1 MSAELERNVSC
12 VPACGRMTV
21 AAGLWSMAQDN
32 TKASEEPPCTSA
44 SLLALNDRGRQRLGG
59 QRSGRAHRDGLE
71 VKRRWEMIGAGRRV
85 SSNLTGAHDETI
97 AEFHVQRHRDRG
109 GSRQQHIPRPIMHTG
124 LTTLASGLLQRFIP
138 ELLSLIDVVVAGI
151 PIVISHSLTGITA
164 LSLAIGIQPDNF
176 RFKLLHDREFFI
188 GQPFPAFGHI
198 VVENILKRLLLKISA
213 RIFLLCSLRP
223 SRDKIGMSHHDRT
236 SRTWVRRLMNIIDQL

>member
-12 VPACGRMTV
+12 GPACGRMTV

-59 QRSGRAHRDGLE
+59 QRSGRAHRD
-71 VKRRWEMIGAGRRV
+71 
-85 SSNLTGAHDETI
+85 
-97 AEFHVQRHRDRG
+97 RG

-124 LTTLASGLLQRFIP
+124 LTTLASGLLQHFIP